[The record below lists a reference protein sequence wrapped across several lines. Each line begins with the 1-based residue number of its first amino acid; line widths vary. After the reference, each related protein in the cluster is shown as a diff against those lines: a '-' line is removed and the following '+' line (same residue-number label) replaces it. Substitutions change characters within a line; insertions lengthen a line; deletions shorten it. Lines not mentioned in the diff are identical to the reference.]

1 MKLWSG
7 RFGKDTNAL
16 VNELNASI
24 AFDQRLY
31 REDITGSMAHA
42 AMLAGQGIISQ
53 ADADAIQ
60 AGLQAI
66 LEDVEAGKIAFTAD
80 NEDIH
85 MNVEALL
92 TARIG
97 DAGKR
102 LHTARSRNDQ
112 VALDFRMYVR
122 EQIPVIV
129 GQLLDLETV
138 LCRQA
143 KQYQTAVMPGYTHL
157 QRAQPISFAQHLLA
171 YASMFSRDV
180 TRLEDCA
187 ARLNECPLGSGAL
200 AGTTYPIDRF
210 MTAQALGFAGPMS
223 NSLDGVSD
231 RDYALELLS
240 ALGSGALAGTTYPI
254 DRFMTAQALGFAGPM
269 SNSLDGVSDRDYA
282 LELLSA
288 LSILMMHLSR
298 FSEEIILWC
307 SWEFKFI
314 ELDDG
319 YATGSSI
326 MPQKKNPDVA
336 ELVRGKTGRVYG
348 DLMGLLTVMKGLPL
362 AYNKDMQEDKEPV
375 FDAVD
380 TVEMCLP
387 VFAAMLDTMTV
398 HTGNMRKGLPLAYNK
413 DMQEDKEP
421 VFDAVDTVEM
431 CLPVFAAMLDTMTV
445 HTGNMRAAAGK
456 GFINATDCADYLTK
470 KGMPFRDAY
479 TVTGKLV
486 AACTAQGKTLEE
498 LSLEELKAASDLF
511 DEDVYEA
518 INLENCMALRGSYGG
533 PAVSETTRQI
543 QAVEQFIKDHTK

>member
-1 MKLWSG
+1 MKLWGG
-7 RFGKDTNAL
+7 RFQKETDQL

-24 AFDQRLY
+24 SFDQRLY

-42 AMLAGQGIISQ
+42 KMLGDCGIISRE
-53 ADADAIQ
+53 DAAAIIG
-60 AGLQAI
+60 GLQSI
-66 LEDVEAGKIAFTAD
+66 LADIEAGKVELTAD

-129 GQLLDLETV
+129 DQLLELETV

-157 QRAQPISFAQHLLA
+157 QRAQPISFAQHLMA
-171 YASMFSRDV
+171 YASMFRRDV

-187 ARLNECPLGSGAL
+187 ARLDECPLGSGAL
-200 AGTTYPIDRF
+200 AGTTYPIDRWE
-210 MTAQALGFAGPMS
+210 TAQALGFAAPMS

-240 ALGSGALAGTTYPI
+240 G
-254 DRFMTAQALGFAGPM
+254 
-269 SNSLDGVSDRDYA
+269 
-282 LELLSA
+282 

-298 FSEEIILWC
+298 FAEEVILWC

-314 ELDDG
+314 ELDDA

-348 DLMGLLTVMKGLPL
+348 DLMSLLTVMKGLPL

-375 FDAVD
+375 FDAID

-398 HTGNMRKGLPLAYNK
+398 RTDNMRK
-413 DMQEDKEP
+413 
-421 VFDAVDTVEM
+421 
-431 CLPVFAAMLDTMTV
+431 
-445 HTGNMRAAAGK
+445 AAGH

-479 TVTGKLV
+479 TVTGHLV
-486 AACTAQGKTLEE
+486 AQCTEQGKTLEE
-498 LSLEELKAASDLF
+498 LTLEELQAVSGLF
-511 DEDVYEA
+511 EADVYDA
-518 INLENCMALRGSYGG
+518 LNLENCMAMRASYGG

-543 QAVEQFIKDHTK
+543 GEIEAFVKERS

>member
-7 RFGKDTNAL
+7 RFGKDTDAL
-16 VNELNASI
+16 VNDFNASI
-24 AFDQRLY
+24 QFDQRLY
-31 REDITGSMAHA
+31 KEDITGSMAHA
-42 AMLAGQGIISQ
+42 KMLGACGIISMKDV
-53 ADADAIQ
+53 A
-60 AGLQAI
+60 AI
-66 LEDVEAGKIAFTAD
+66 LEGLQSILADVEAGKVTFTAD

-129 GQLLDLETV
+129 GQLLELETV
-138 LCRQA
+138 LCKQA

-157 QRAQPISFAQHLLA
+157 QRAQPISFAQHLMA
-171 YASMFSRDV
+171 YANMFARDV

-187 ARLNECPLGSGAL
+187 KRLNECPLGSGAL
-200 AGTTYPIDRF
+200 AGTTYPIDRWQ
-210 MTAQALGFAGPMS
+210 TAKALDFDAPMS

-231 RDYALELLS
+231 RDYALEL
-240 ALGSGALAGTTYPI
+240 
-254 DRFMTAQALGFAGPM
+254 M
-269 SNSLDGVSDRDYA
+269 
-282 LELLSA
+282 SA

-298 FSEEIILWC
+298 FSEEVILWC

-314 ELDDG
+314 ELDDA

-348 DLMGLLTVMKGLPL
+348 DLMSLLTTMKGLPL

-375 FDAVD
+375 FDAID

-387 VFAAMLDTMTV
+387 VFAAMIGTMTV
-398 HTGNMRKGLPLAYNK
+398 RTDNMRK
-413 DMQEDKEP
+413 
-421 VFDAVDTVEM
+421 
-431 CLPVFAAMLDTMTV
+431 
-445 HTGNMRAAAGK
+445 AAGK

-498 LSLEELKAASDLF
+498 LTLEELKAVSDLF
-511 DEDVYEA
+511 AEDVYEA
-518 INLENCMALRGSYGG
+518 INLENCMALRASYGG

-543 QAVEQFIKDHTK
+543 GAIEDFVKAHTK

>member
-1 MKLWSG
+1 MMKLWGG
-7 RFGKDTNAL
+7 RFQKDTDQL

-24 AFDQRLY
+24 SFDQRLY

-42 AMLAGQGIISQ
+42 QMLADCGIISQ
-53 ADADAIQ
+53 EDAAAIID
-60 AGLQAI
+60 GLQGI
-66 LEDVEAGKIAFTAD
+66 LADIEAGKVEFTAD

-92 TARIG
+92 PARIG

-129 GQLLDLETV
+129 GQLLELETV

-157 QRAQPISFAQHLLA
+157 QRAQPISFAQHLMA
-171 YASMFSRDV
+171 YAAMFRRDV

-187 ARLNECPLGSGAL
+187 ERLNECPLGSGAL
-200 AGTTYPIDRF
+200 AGTTYPIDRWE
-210 MTAQALGFAGPMS
+210 TAEALGFDAPMS

-240 ALGSGALAGTTYPI
+240 G
-254 DRFMTAQALGFAGPM
+254 
-269 SNSLDGVSDRDYA
+269 
-282 LELLSA
+282 

-298 FSEEIILWC
+298 LAEEIILWC

-314 ELDDG
+314 ELDDA

-348 DLMGLLTVMKGLPL
+348 DLMSLLTVMKGLPL

-380 TVEMCLP
+380 TVELCLP

-398 HTGNMRKGLPLAYNK
+398 RT
-413 DMQEDKEP
+413 D
-421 VFDAVDTVEM
+421 
-431 CLPVFAAMLDTMTV
+431 
-445 HTGNMRAAAGK
+445 NMRAAAGH

-498 LSLEELKAASDLF
+498 LTLEELKAVSNLF
-511 DEDVYEA
+511 EADVYDA
-518 INLENCMALRGSYGG
+518 LNLENCMALRSSYGG

-543 QAVEQFIKDHTK
+543 GEIEQFIQERS